1 VNSKGRNGC
10 IVAYGR
16 YPAPRKYREAM
27 ALRDN
32 GYNVDVICIKMR
44 RKDKATE
51 VYQGVSVFRLPMIKN
66 RSSQLQYLIKYS
78 KFFILASIK
87 LARLYFKKKYAVIQV
102 HSMPDFLVFTA
113 LLPKLC
119 GSKIILDA
127 QDPTREVFMA
137 KYSCKKNGIIVKI
150 IELQEKLSFA
160 FANKLITPNL
170 GFKKKFVERGL
181 KDDKMTII
189 MNTPDERIFKSKYLI
204 NCPEASQNGR
214 FVLLFHGA
222 VLERHG
228 LDIAIT
234 AVKKLIEKIPT
245 ILLEVAGIGEQLG
258 YNKNLV
264 NICGLN
270 DYVIFH
276 NAVEQELIPE
286 LIMRSQVGLIPNRL
300 NSFIN
305 INLPQRIFEYTVYD
319 VPVVI
324 PKTSG
329 VNDYFDENSL
339 AFFKS
344 EDTDDLA
351 QKIYELYQDPQKRR
365 RIALNAR
372 KIYEEL
378 KWDVMKQRYLEIIDR
393 LDDFGSSV

>member
-1 VNSKGRNGC
+1 MDSKGRNVC

-27 ALRDN
+27 ALCDN
-32 GYNVDVICIKMR
+32 GYNVDVICIKMN

-51 VYQGVSVFRLPMIKN
+51 VYQGVSVFRLPIVKN
-66 RSSQLQYLIKYS
+66 RSSQLQYLIEYS
-78 KFFILASIK
+78 KFFILASLK
-87 LARLYFKKKYAVIQV
+87 LTQLYFKKKYAIIQV
-102 HSMPDFLVFTA
+102 HSMPEFLVFTT
-113 LLPKLC
+113 LLPKLM

-127 QDPTREVFMA
+127 QDPTREVFIA
-137 KYSCKKNGIIVKI
+137 KYCCKENGIMIKI

-160 FANKLITPNL
+160 FANTLITPNL

-189 MNTPDERIFKSKYLI
+189 MNTPDERIFKPGYLI
-204 NCPEASQNGR
+204 NCPKISRNGR
-214 FVLLFHGA
+214 FVLFFHGA

-228 LDIAIT
+228 LDIAIN
-234 AVKKLIEKIPT
+234 AVKNLVEKIPN
-245 ILLEVAGIGEQLG
+245 ILLEVAGIGEQLEN
-258 YNKNLV
+258 NKNLV
-264 NICGLN
+264 NIYGLN
-270 DYVIFH
+270 DNVIFH
-276 NAVEQELIPE
+276 NAVRQEKIPE
-286 LIMRSQVGLIPNRL
+286 LIMRSQIGLIPNRI

-329 VNDYFDENSL
+329 VEDYFDENCL
-339 AFFKS
+339 AFFRPADS
-344 EDTDDLA
+344 NDLA
-351 QKIYELYQDPQKRR
+351 QKIYVLFQDPQKRR

-372 KIYEEL
+372 KRYKEL
-378 KWDVMKQRYLEIIDR
+378 KWDIMKRRYIKIVDSL
-393 LDDFGSSV
+393 S

>member
-1 VNSKGRNGC
+1 MNSKGRNGC

-27 ALRDN
+27 ALCDN
-32 GYNVDVICIKMR
+32 GYSVDVICIKMN

-51 VYQGVSVFRLPMIKN
+51 VYQGVSVFRLPMVKN
-66 RSSQLQYLIKYS
+66 RSSQLHYLLEYG
-78 KFFILASIK
+78 KFFILASLK
-87 LARLYFKKKYAVIQV
+87 LTRFYFKKKYAIIQV

-113 LLPKLC
+113 LLPKLL

-137 KYSCKKNGIIVKI
+137 KYSCKKNGIIIKI

-160 FANKLITPNL
+160 FANSLITPNL

-189 MNTPDERIFKSKYLI
+189 MNTPDERIFKPEYLI
-204 NCPEASQNGR
+204 NCPKASKNGR

-222 VLERHG
+222 VLQRHG
-228 LDIAIT
+228 LDIAIN
-234 AVKKLIEKIPT
+234 AVKILIGKIPT
-245 ILLEVAGIGEQLG
+245 ILLEVAGIGEQLE

-264 NICGLN
+264 NVHGLN
-270 DYVIFH
+270 GYVIFH
-276 NAVEQELIPE
+276 DAVEQEKIPE
-286 LIMRSQVGLIPNRL
+286 LIMRSQVGIIPNRL

-305 INLPQRIFEYTVYD
+305 INLPQRIFEYTVYE

-329 VNDYFDENSL
+329 VEDYFDEKCL
-339 AFFKS
+339 TFFKS
-344 EDTDDLA
+344 EDAADLA
-351 QKIYELYQDPQKRR
+351 QKIYELYQDPKKRR
-365 RIALNAR
+365 RIALNA
-372 KIYEEL
+372 KTIYDEL
-378 KWDVMKQRYLEIIDR
+378 KWDVMKQRYLKIIDR
-393 LDDFGSSV
+393 IDDFSS